1 LKYWLLTTEYPPDF
15 GGGISTYCLHT
26 ATMLQ
31 QQDWKVSVFIKDFS
45 VKKKHEQIEPSGVR
59 VIRFNPNAM
68 VQKSELGFEASL
80 SYAYAEVVKQYLE
93 IEGLPDA
100 LESQEFGGIAY
111 YIINYKWLQYPLFKN
126 LKIIVTL
133 HAPAFLYYEYNKVP
147 YHRFPYFWIGEMEK
161 FCIRGA
167 DLLISPSQYL
177 VDELKV
183 RMKLDDLE
191 IVVVPNPYVFKSQSV
206 YQFNKKD
213 KLVFFG
219 KLTLQKGALELI
231 QYFQQL
237 WDSGFEQPL
246 YMIGGGN
253 HMYYPEGTDMIHH
266 INRKYK
272 KEIAEKKLQLLGS
285 IRQEKIGGYLGDAC
299 IVIIPSLVDNLPYT
313 VLEAMNKGKIV
324 LASVQGGQ
332 SEIVEDGVNGFLFS
346 HVESGSFKNKL
357 NTILSL
363 TDEEANKIS
372 RSALEHIER
381 NYTYKVIFE
390 KKALLV
396 NNLLQKNTGR
406 KSFPFIR
413 PVIAKEASSLVRIS
427 NDPLLTVVLP
437 FYNMG
442 MYLEES
448 IQSIVASSYKNIEII
463 VINDG
468 STDQESLTV
477 LGDLSKKY
485 NFLIH
490 NKKNEGLALA
500 RNTGALMARG
510 ELLTFLDPDDTV
522 EQGYYQKAIQ
532 VLTAYDN
539 IGFAGCW
546 GRYFGNSEKIWPAF
560 NPEPPYLLTHNSV
573 NSSAL
578 VYKKESFLKAGL
590 NDAAMIYGMEDYD
603 SVINMVKNGFQ
614 GVVMPEPLWNYRIR
628 KDSMARAF
636 TTDKQLYLYRLI
648 SEKHADFYA
657 TFATDI
663 SNLLNANG
671 PGINY
676 DNPTLIY
683 DLPGAGFIGQRVKQ
697 KMIAIIK
704 ANRILRKAAIKVKRY
719 L

>member
-1 LKYWLLTTEYPPDF
+1 MNYWLLTTEYPPEF

-26 ATMLQ
+26 AVMLQ
-31 QQDWKVSVFIKDFS
+31 QQDWKVSVFVKDFS
-45 VKKKHEQIEPSGVR
+45 VKKKHEQIEASGVR

-68 VQKSELGFEASL
+68 VQKSELGFETAQ
-80 SYAYAEVVKQYLE
+80 SYAFAEIIKQYLE
-93 IEGLPDA
+93 TEGIPEA

-133 HAPAFLYYEYNKVP
+133 HAPSFLYYEYNKVP
-147 YHRFPYFWIGEMEK
+147 YHRFPYFWIGEMER

-191 IVVVPNPYVFKSQSV
+191 ITVVPNPYVFKRQSV
-206 YQFNKKD
+206 SLVNRKD
-213 KLVFFG
+213 KLIFFG
-219 KLTLQKGALELI
+219 KLTLQKGAIELI

-237 WDSGFEQPL
+237 WENGFEHPL

-253 HMYYPEGTDMIHH
+253 HMYYPEGTDIIHH
-266 INRKYK
+266 IKRKYK
-272 KEIAEKKLQLLGS
+272 KEIAEEKLQLLGS
-285 IRQEKIGGYLGDAC
+285 IHEEKIDGYLSNAC
-299 IVIIPSLVDNLPYT
+299 VVIIPSLVDNLPYT
-313 VLEAMNKGKIV
+313 VLEAMSKGRIV

-332 SEIVEDGVNGFLFS
+332 SEIIEDGVNGFLFS
-346 HVESGSFKNKL
+346 HNETGSFKNRL
-357 NTILSL
+357 NTILLL
-363 TDEEANKIS
+363 TDEEVNEIS
-372 RSALEHIER
+372 KRALEYIECT
-381 NYTYKVIFE
+381 YTYNVIFK

-396 NNLLQKNTGR
+396 NQLLQKNTAR

-413 PVIAKEASSLVRIS
+413 PIIAKEESSLAKIAS
-427 NDPLLTVVLP
+427 EPLLTVVLP

-442 MYLEES
+442 MYVEES
-448 IQSIVASSYKNIEII
+448 IKSIIASSYKHIEII
-463 VINDG
+463 VIDDG
-468 STDQESLTV
+468 STDPESLKV

-490 NKKNEGLALA
+490 HKKNEGLALA

-510 ELLTFLDPDDTV
+510 ELMAFLDPDDTV
-522 EQGYYQKAIQ
+522 EAGYYQKAIQ

-539 IGFAGCW
+539 IGFVGCW
-546 GRYFGNSEKIWPAF
+546 GKYFGNSEKIWPAF

-578 VYKKESFLKAGL
+578 VYRKESFLKAGL

-614 GVVMPEPLWNYRIR
+614 GVVIPEPLWNYRIR
-628 KDSMARAF
+628 KNSMARAF
-636 TTDKQLYLYRLI
+636 TNDKQLYLYRLI

-671 PGINY
+671 PGMNY
-676 DNPTLIY
+676 DNPTLMY
-683 DLPGAGFIGQRVKQ
+683 GLPGAGFISQRVKQ

-704 ANRILRKAAIKVKRY
+704 SNSILRKAAITVKRW